1 MPNSTNTQSSLV
13 LSYLDLRKAIGI
25 LGIALPFVLVVGKF
39 LFDGPGTQP
48 SISDYYYASMRD
60 VFVGIRCAIGVF
72 LMSYRGYERKGN
84 IAGDLACVFAIG
96 VALFPTAPELDP
108 TSIHKLIGLLHFS
121 FAAAF
126 FLILAYFCLALFRK
140 SDPTKP
146 MTRRKRMRNK
156 VYATCGGTILASLTL
171 LLIYALF
178 LQHTFV
184 QHLDPVFW
192 LETITILAFGISWLT
207 KGEAILKDEA

>member
-72 LMSYRGYERKGN
+72 LMSYRGYERKDN
-84 IAGDLACVFAIG
+84 IAGILPVYLPLVSPC
-96 VALFPTAPELDP
+96 FPPPL
-108 TSIHKLIGLLHFS
+108 S
-121 FAAAF
+121 
-126 FLILAYFCLALFRK
+126 
-140 SDPTKP
+140 
-146 MTRRKRMRNK
+146 
-156 VYATCGGTILASLTL
+156 
-171 LLIYALF
+171 
-178 LQHTFV
+178 
-184 QHLDPVFW
+184 
-192 LETITILAFGISWLT
+192 
-207 KGEAILKDEA
+207 